1 MQNALCTLIL
11 LTVALAVPHAQPAQG
26 TPAGVAA
33 AGDSAREECK
43 QGETDAPAKASS
55 AKKSFVDVAYACVG
69 WIHDPSE
76 PRNAPQFQAALVAV
90 EGQAAS
96 SSARLSSLT
105 VTGISGVAND
115 LFSAIVAVAIER
127 AKRDG
132 LALVKERLEKDVC
145 EARAP
150 GTDTPPLLPNTCA
163 MIRTTDLLTLVGQAT
178 ALRAALVGDAVRLA
192 RHEIAKTQPSM
203 LPPFVNAGDTGLR
216 VLERAV
222 AQPRFV
228 LTKND
233 VWLVVDAFLNASW
246 KKDATDTPATV
257 AAERAVIE
265 TAVAVARV
273 YVKAEQ
279 MRRSAEAEAPPADL
293 AEVIRLEIANC
304 GVVFASCRDL
314 RNSIEL
320 TGRLRDFSLL
330 AVKAAESTQMTLDNA
345 PADDLRAQLRNAMDF
360 VFSASASIRD
370 PQAHQWMRAVAL
382 SALDG
387 DAPHLISAIAL
398 VGADLA
404 KGCEKDQG
412 CLDRQKVVA
421 LLTSVSTFALSYQ
434 PIPADATA
442 EQRVALEKAQQEH
455 RKQAIESIVDAA
467 ADRRNRAGDRVWGLG
482 IGVGAMLYANQH
494 FPGFDGV
501 LDCAKNGA
509 TSPTCNQAVDF
520 HAPLGVSWQKLP
532 GKGWPFHVGVS
543 FVDLGNY
550 LTTDQSTQQ
559 QVDWK
564 AIFAPGL
571 QVGIPLGKPNRFF
584 VAGFTASYIP
594 HFAVDET
601 SSQVQDA
608 WKFGFFVHY
617 YLSLW
622 DFD

>member
-1 MQNALCTLIL
+1 MQKALCTLIL
-11 LTVALAVPHAQPAQG
+11 LTVALAVPHAQ
-26 TPAGVAA
+26 TPAAPPSRECTPTGDESFVAA
-33 AGDSAREECK
+33 AYR
-43 QGETDAPAKASS
+43 
-55 AKKSFVDVAYACVG
+55 CVG

-76 PRNAPQFQAALVAV
+76 PRNASQKQAGLVAV
-90 EGQAAS
+90 EGQLAS
-96 SSARLSSLT
+96 LSGRESSLT
-105 VTGISGVAND
+105 FTGVSGVVND

-132 LALVKERLEKDVC
+132 LALVKERLERDVC
-145 EARAP
+145 QARVP
-150 GTDTPPLLPNTCA
+150 EGYEPPLLPNTCGL
-163 MIRTTDLLTLVGQAT
+163 IRTTDLLTLVGQAT
-178 ALRAALVGDAVRLA
+178 ALRAALVADAVRLA
-192 RHEIAKTQPSM
+192 RQELKKNHTDM
-203 LPPFVNAGDTGLR
+203 LPPFVSAADTGLR
-216 VLERAV
+216 VVERAV

-233 VWLVVDAFLNASW
+233 VWLVVDSFLNTSW
-246 KKDATDTPATV
+246 KKDANDTPATV

-273 YVKAEQ
+273 YVMAEQ
-279 MRRSAEAEAPPADL
+279 LRRSANSEAAPADL

-304 GVVFASCRDL
+304 RDVFAGCKDIH
-314 RNSIEL
+314 NNIEL
-320 TGRLRDFSLL
+320 VGRLRDFSLL
-330 AVKAAESTQMTLDNA
+330 AVKAVESVQATPQGAT
-345 PADDLRAQLRNAMDF
+345 DDLRAQLRNAMDF
-360 VFSASASIRD
+360 VFSASGSIGH
-370 PQAHQWMRAVAL
+370 PQTHQWIRAVAL

-404 KGCEKDQG
+404 KGCEGNQD
-412 CLDRQKVVA
+412 CLNRQKVVG

-442 EQRVALEKAQQEH
+442 EQRVALEKVQQEQ
-455 RKQAIESIVDAA
+455 RKQAIEAVVDAA

-520 HAPLGVSWQKLP
+520 HAPLGISWQKLP
-532 GKGWPFHVGVS
+532 GKGWPFHVGLS

-550 LTTDQSTQQ
+550 MTTDQSTQQ

-594 HFAVDET
+594 HFSVDET